1 MNKKSAPYP
10 KQPVAAIGNRAR
22 RTRKGRR
29 YKMSEKLMT
38 ESELAKRL
46 SISKSTLSMLRSKGE
61 LPFRLIGTCIRYE
74 PDEVDEWLRR
84 CGVNASKE
92 KPEHE

>member
-1 MNKKSAPYP
+1 M
-10 KQPVAAIGNRAR
+10 
-22 RTRKGRR
+22 T
-29 YKMSEKLMT
+29 EKLMT

-74 PDEVDEWLRR
+74 PDEVAAWLRG
-84 CGVNASKE
+84 CGVNAAKGE
-92 KPEHE
+92 TENEQHE